1 MIKSLLVFCLL
12 TLFSTVLGCGAD
24 GSKDSTKEE
33 TSDSWV
39 ALKKGKEAK
48 PFTLKDL
55 EGKDVSLSD
64 YKGKIVFLNFWAT
77 WCPPCRQEMPSMDA
91 LQKILGTNDFVILAL
106 ATDRKGVELVKPFVE
121 EKKLSLKVLIDDK
134 SNVSDDYGVVALPTT
149 YIIGRDG
156 VIIELVR
163 GGAEWDDAETV
174 EYFKALIDKGGLA

>member
-1 MIKSLLVFCLL
+1 MIKSIVVFCLL
-12 TLFSTVLGCGAD
+12 TSFPIVLGCGTD
-24 GSKDSTKEE
+24 SKKDASKEE
-33 TSDSWV
+33 SSDSWV

-77 WCPPCRQEMPSMDA
+77 WCPPCRHEMPSMEA

-106 ATDRKGVELVKPFVE
+106 ATDRKGAELVKPFVE

-149 YIIGRDG
+149 FIIGRDG

-163 GGAEWDDAETV
+163 GGAEWDDVETI
-174 EYFKALIDKGGLA
+174 EYFKSLIDKGGSA